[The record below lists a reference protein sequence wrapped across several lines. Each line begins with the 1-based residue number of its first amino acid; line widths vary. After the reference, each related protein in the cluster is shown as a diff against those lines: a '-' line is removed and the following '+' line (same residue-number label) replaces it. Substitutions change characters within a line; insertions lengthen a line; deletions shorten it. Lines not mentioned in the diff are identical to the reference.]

1 MERIKTPSVAGKFY
15 TKDKED
21 LTAQLNYFSRN
32 NRKDYD
38 CSARAVIV
46 PHAGYLYSGQIASEG
61 IQYLNK
67 NAKNIFVIALAHFVP
82 VQKFAVSTYD
92 KWSTPLGEIELNQD
106 INREL
111 VEKFGCEYRDDAF
124 VEEHSA
130 EVQIPFIQ
138 TMLNDVKIIPI
149 LVSGAKYNEVTEL
162 IEHFWENKDNAF
174 VISSDLSHF
183 YSSIDA
189 QKIDNITAD
198 MIETNSIENFNP
210 RQACNANAVF
220 GLVNFAKNHNYSLIR
235 VDMCNSGDITGDIGS
250 VVGYGSWIL
259 FEGEKTEFI
268 KDSFSDLSI
277 DISKK
282 SILSGLEKQK
292 LPKPEDFPN
301 LPSVF
306 DEKVACFVTLEKSG
320 ELRGCIGSI
329 LAHQPLILDLIKNSH
344 NSAFKDPRFLPLK
357 MEEFDDLSISISL
370 LSTPEKMNFVD
381 EEDLLRQI
389 VPFEDGLI
397 ISDGGHQ
404 AVYLPSVWEQLPEK
418 DMFLN
423 SLKIKAGLSPKYF
436 SKTFEAYKFQTK
448 YITS

>member
-1 MERIKTPSVAGKFY
+1 MERIKPPSVAGKFY

-21 LTAQLNYFSRN
+21 LLAQLNYFSRN
-32 NRKDYD
+32 NRHDYD
-38 CSARAVIV
+38 YSTRAVIV

-67 NAKNIFVIALAHFVP
+67 NVKNIFVIALAHFIP
-82 VQKFAVSTYD
+82 VAKFAVSSFG
-92 KWSTPLGEIELNQD
+92 KFSTPLGEIEINQE
-106 INREL
+106 ICREL
-111 VEKFGCEYRDDAF
+111 TEKFGGEYRDDAF
-124 VEEHSA
+124 EEEHSA

-138 TMLNDVKIIPI
+138 MEYKDVKIVPI
-149 LVSGAKYNEVTEL
+149 LVSGAKYTDITEI
-162 IEHFWENKDNAF
+162 IEHYWENQDNAF

-189 QKIDNITAD
+189 QKIDSLTAD

-259 FEGEKTEFI
+259 YEGEKTGFI

-282 SILSGLEKQK
+282 SIMSGLEKKK
-292 LPKPEDFPN
+292 LPQPEDFPN

-320 ELRGCIGSI
+320 KLRGCIGSI
-329 LAHQPLILDLIKNSH
+329 IAHQPLILDLIKNSH
-344 NSAFKDPRFLPLK
+344 NSAFKDPRFMPLK
-357 MEEFDDLSISISL
+357 MDEFDNLAISISL
-370 LSTPEKMNFVD
+370 LSSPEKMDFKD
-381 EEDLLRQI
+381 EEDLLNQI
-389 VPFEDGLI
+389 IPFVDGLI
-397 ISDGGHQ
+397 ITDSGHQ
-404 AVYLPSVWEQLPEK
+404 AVYLPSVWDELPEK
-418 DMFLN
+418 ELFLN
-423 SLKIKAGLSPKYF
+423 SLKIKAGLPPKHF